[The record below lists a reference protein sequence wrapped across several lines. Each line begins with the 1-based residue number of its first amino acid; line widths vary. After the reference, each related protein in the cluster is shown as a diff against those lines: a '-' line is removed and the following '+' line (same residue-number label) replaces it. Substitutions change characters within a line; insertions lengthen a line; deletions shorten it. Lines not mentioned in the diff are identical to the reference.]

1 MFHLG
6 FPYPVAPLSSPVKAL
21 PTSAGK
27 ESEVRCQA
35 PGYLC
40 CVAKAQLASQHPGIP
55 PIPSAYPPYSISCV
69 PGLLGPFL
77 DLSQRSVVAPALAFL
92 GMQTHNAALPKKE
105 GTNFAGPF
113 CPAQSQ
119 TGRCWRPR
127 ANQTKSSASRG
138 MGCSVG
144 AAPTSIAGLL
154 SACVSFIQAWVLR
167 PSSHMLGRP
176 EGQGLPSP
184 GIPKRL

>member
-1 MFHLG
+1 MPGPRLPLLCGQGTACITAPWHPTYTISIPTIQHQLCARSAG
-6 FPYPVAPLSSPVKAL
+6 PFPGPL
-21 PTSAGK
+21 PTL
-27 ESEVRCQA
+27 RC
-35 PGYLC
+35 C
-40 CVAKAQLASQHPGIP
+40 
-55 PIPSAYPPYSISCV
+55 PSPRLPWNA
-69 PGLLGPFL
+69 
-77 DLSQRSVVAPALAFL
+77 DTQ
-92 GMQTHNAALPKKE
+92 NAALPKKE